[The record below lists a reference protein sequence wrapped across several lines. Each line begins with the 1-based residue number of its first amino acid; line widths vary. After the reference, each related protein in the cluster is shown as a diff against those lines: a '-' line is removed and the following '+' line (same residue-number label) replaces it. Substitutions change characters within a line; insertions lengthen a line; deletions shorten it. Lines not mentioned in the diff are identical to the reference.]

1 MTQKIIL
8 SAALVL
14 SLASCSPEIDGYQPA
29 PVVNQPSQPE
39 EGIIVHEFMINGSPT
54 YVNEVNGEYWFSED
68 ISITQEQFEQLRQQA
83 DPESRSLFTKSLSKV
98 WPKGV
103 VYYRM
108 PEQGTLNAGN
118 YKVFLDNVK
127 KAFNLISSK
136 TRITFVQQTNQKEYI
151 YFTYANGNSSP
162 LGWSQGK
169 ANQIRMYNINSV
181 GIIAHEIL
189 HSLGVYHEQS
199 RPDRDKYIIV
209 YPERIA
215 PANRFNYNISWS
227 AQMSGTFDFNSLML
241 YSSDGFAINPK
252 VPCMTKLDGS
262 WIHGQRRGLSEGDY
276 VGLNEL
282 YNTSVTGQDQKPEP
296 KPDVKP
302 EPKPEP
308 EPGATTWDSNKAY
321 KAGDRVVY
329 NGSTYEAKWWTKG
342 NVPSS
347 SDAWKL
353 ISPNAVA
360 VWDSN
365 KAYTGG
371 TIVVHN
377 GKKYKAKWWTRGD
390 EPGRAG
396 VWQAI

>member
-1 MTQKIIL
+1 MTNKLIL

-14 SLASCSPEIDGYQPA
+14 SLASCSPEIDGYQPD
-29 PVVNQPSQPE
+29 PVADQPFQTE
-39 EGIIVHEFMINGSPT
+39 EGTIVHELMVDGAPI
-54 YVNEVNGEYWFSED
+54 YVNEVDGEYWFSDD

-83 DPESRSLFTKSLSKV
+83 DPQSRSLVTNSLAKV

-103 VYYRM
+103 VYYKM
-108 PEQGTLNAGN
+108 PEQGTLSAKQ
-118 YKVFLDNVK
+118 YRMFTDNVK
-127 KAFNLISSK
+127 KAFDMITSG
-136 TRITFVQQTNQKEYI
+136 TRVRFVQQTNQKEYI
-151 YFTYANGNSSP
+151 YFTYSNGNSSP

-169 ANQIRMYNINSV
+169 ANNIRMYNIEIP

-189 HSLGVYHEQS
+189 HSLGVQHEHN
-199 RPDRDKYIIV
+199 RPDRDEYIVV
-209 YPERIA
+209 YPERID
-215 PANRFNYNISWS
+215 PKYRFAFNIVKGF
-227 AQMSGTFDFNSLML
+227 QMSGKLDFGSLMM
-241 YSSDGFAINPK
+241 YGSDAFAINPRQ
-252 VPCMTKLDGS
+252 PSMTKLDGS
-262 WIHGQRRGLSEGDY
+262 WIHGQRKGLSEGDY

-282 YNTSVTGQDQKPEP
+282 YNASVTGQEQKPEP

-308 EPGATTWDSNKAY
+308 GQGATTWDSNKAY

-353 ISPNAVA
+353 ISSDVTAS
-360 VWDSN
+360 WDSN
-365 KAYTGG
+365 KAYTAG
-371 TIVVHN
+371 TVVIYN

-390 EPGRAG
+390 VPGQAG
-396 VWQAI
+396 VWQAV